1 MTILLS
7 SPLRG
12 FLNEIVSVM
21 SAIGL
26 VLSPHTSVLLT
37 CTERSDPKAKRSS
50 YDLAY
55 EALA

>member
-37 CTERSDPKAKRSS
+37 CTELALWNTELRSTQRVGS
-50 YDLAY
+50 
-55 EALA
+55 E